1 MIRLVLLRLLETYFR
16 HRFLYLLPILLMAIV
31 GVLSF
36 FSAKASYISLG
47 VIYIRKESFLTSLTD
62 LQDSSF
68 GWVTPA
74 KATVT
79 EFSELLKTDAFRRS
93 IILQTELEPQ
103 MAEGGTAIRDTIT
116 EVQEAVWVQTL
127 GDNLVMVGAAHGR
140 PEIAQQLVQA
150 TIDSFLQ
157 WKINSDRE
165 ESVSAEAFFDSLI
178 AVYDSNLEVARA
190 DLRVYL
196 EAHPEPLRGDRPE
209 IELMEI
215 DRLQAEINLAE
226 KQLTNALN
234 QQENSSLA
242 VAQAES
248 AVHQAYLVIDEP
260 KLPSQPAS
268 SRMDAA
274 MNSVIFVVV
283 GVVLSVVGVLGA
295 ALLDRSH
302 RFAVDVRYTLELPV
316 LALVPDGAAADK
328 PKRKGKKGNTDK
340 GNTDEK
346 KG

>member
-1 MIRLVLLRLLETYFR
+1 MIRLVLLRILESYFR
-16 HRFLYLLPILLMAIV
+16 HPFLYLVPVFIMA
-31 GVLSF
+31 GMGALSF
-36 FSAKASYISLG
+36 LAAKPSYVSLG
-47 VIYIRKESFLTSLTD
+47 VIYVRKDSFLTDLTD
-62 LQDSSF
+62 LQNGSF

-79 EFSELLKTDAFRRS
+79 EFNELLKTDAFRRS
-93 IILQTELEPQ
+93 IILQTDLELHMDAGPIAVGE
-103 MAEGGTAIRDTIT
+103 TIA
-116 EVQEAVWVQTL
+116 EVQSSVWVQTL
-127 GDNLVMVGAAHGR
+127 GDNLVMVGAAN
-140 PEIAQQLVQA
+140 EAASIAQQLVQA
-150 TIDSFLQ
+150 TLDSFIQ
-157 WKINSDRE
+157 WKINVDRE
-165 ESVSAEAFFDSLI
+165 ESVSAESFFDSLI
-178 AVYDSNLEVARA
+178 EVYDSDLEVARSE
-190 DLRVYL
+190 LRVYL
-196 EAHPEPLRGDRPE
+196 ENHPEPIRGDRPE

-226 KQLTNALN
+226 KQLTNALTR
-234 QQENSSLA
+234 QENSSLA

-248 AVHQAYLVIDEP
+248 AVRQSYLIIDTP

-268 SRMDAA
+268 SKMDAA
-274 MNSVIFVVV
+274 MNAVIFVVV